1 AIFGPGEFSQLRC
14 LLPATVHTIMRM
26 SNTVMTSDGELL
38 KQYVKFDDREA
49 LGKLVLQYVDFVY
62 TAALRQVHDYHLAQ
76 DVAQVVFI
84 ILAQRAHRIR
94 RSTSLASW
102 LFTTTRFASANALRM
117 EMRRRHRERRAARPE
132 VAPKALP
139 PSDEV

>member
-1 AIFGPGEFSQLRC
+1 MKITKSAITDDR
-14 LLPATVHTIMRM
+14 
-26 SNTVMTSDGELL
+26 ELL
-38 KQYVKFDDREA
+38 EHYVKFDDREA

-62 TAALRQVHDYHLAQ
+62 TAALRQVRDYHLAQ

-84 ILAQRAHRIR
+84 IVKQRAHRIR

-117 EMRRRHRERRAARPE
+117 EMRRRHRERLVARPE
-132 VAPKALP
+132 VAP
-139 PSDEV
+139 